1 MECRFSVEAKT
12 FSFSVISGKAVL
24 RLEEKR
30 KRFGGFILLGGKG
43 SVWLADKVEE
53 AIGDP
58 KKGEFASSFSDEVR
72 VLKLRM
78 GSNRAGWFLEA
89 AVFVEGNRKGVIR
102 LPEGRGGWGWRR
114 FVEEL
119 RPMSALLVAKVP
131 PAVGNADVGGKPP
144 SYAEVLAAP
153 LGGLKPACGEDLA
166 SVLGRWFSSGCMS
179 CLTEMTE
186 LLRSQATEF
195 LARMRAEVDR
205 ILFFGLGLKTIAS
218 RAVRK
223 KLGRALSRLGLK
235 HKLTLGWRK
244 SKSKACGLV
253 LRPKS
258 LVVNTRAKPDDRVQ
272 VNSGQGQASSL
283 KMLSPMGKGKG
294 ETSPEKTPVAQEST
308 ASFDVGSVQMGCSE
322 LVPEMGLTSTEGDE
336 ESPVPMVST
345 QIVPETILTATEAA
359 AIPEK
364 TSPEI
369 SLVSSSMEMP
379 VVTQIPMD
387 HTQLVLL
394 APELAQTAPVLV
406 LPELPGTVEV
416 SEGSV
421 SPATVL
427 PVPKAQ
433 LSVHGLTVA
442 DGSDEISVLPTS
454 SSTNSA
460 SPPSPVSSPTSP
472 VSPSPEP
479 SGPIEAHDLPIPEPV
494 MVVEAPN
501 SPENTQTQDS
511 GGGCRGSLCN
521 APSSKLAPTD
531 PVGSSFSPEHSGLVD
546 VSEGS
551 ESALVFPEAQLM
563 VNGLT
568 EIQAWYIGWLRD
580 STQNHNLLAFIDC
593 MEEQT
598 RRKNEVVPPPLVCST
613 ELSKLKAMF
622 KAEIRDENRETVVQN
637 LALAAA
643 AEAGFTVGPR
653 G

>member
-218 RAVRK
+218 RDVRK

-258 LVVNTRAKPDDRVQ
+258 LVVNTRVKPDDRIQ
-272 VNSGQGQASSL
+272 VTSGQGQASSL

-308 ASFDVGSVQMGCSE
+308 TSFDVGSVQMGCSE
-322 LVPEMGLTSTEGDE
+322 LVPEMGLTSTEGVE
-336 ESPVPMVST
+336 ESPVQMGST
-345 QIVPETILTATEAA
+345 QIVPETILTTTEAA

-369 SLVSSSMEMP
+369 GLVFSSMEMP
-379 VVTQIPMD
+379 VVTQRPPA
-387 HTQLVLL
+387 LL
-394 APELAQTAPVLV
+394 L
-406 LPELPGTVEV
+406 
-416 SEGSV
+416 EGSV
-421 SPATVL
+421 TMGSNQIVPEKCLTLTEGFEESTIVL
-427 PVPKAQ
+427 RCHEV
-433 LSVHGLTVA
+433 
-442 DGSDEISVLPTS
+442 
-454 SSTNSA
+454 
-460 SPPSPVSSPTSP
+460 
-472 VSPSPEP
+472 PEP
-479 SGPIEAHDLPIPEPV
+479 
-494 MVVEAPN
+494 
-501 SPENTQTQDS
+501 
-511 GGGCRGSLCN
+511 
-521 APSSKLAPTD
+521 
-531 PVGSSFSPEHSGLVD
+531 
-546 VSEGS
+546 
-551 ESALVFPEAQLM
+551 QLL

-568 EIQAWYIGWLRD
+568 ESQTWYLGWMRESTRCHEVLAAID
-580 STQNHNLLAFIDC
+580 SI
-593 MEEQT
+593 EVQT
-598 RRKNEVVPPPLVCST
+598 RRKNEVAPPPVCSM
-613 ELSKLKAMF
+613 ELPQLKA
-622 KAEIRDENRETVVQN
+622 KLEAGIPVGDVDRETVVRI
-637 LALAAA
+637 LALS
-643 AEAGFTVGPR
+643 GFKPCPK
-653 G
+653 